1 VSGRAGDA
9 GPAAPAAWDAAEWY
23 QALTLVERA
32 AAAAL
37 PHAREG
43 ADLELA
49 RQRAARWRAQE
60 PFASDEVW
68 QRRLASD
75 GLDEAAF
82 LDLLAESPAA
92 LRERIA
98 QPPAWLAAI
107 ARAFAAFPATAAA
120 AQTTA
125 AAGTAA
131 AAKTRQTA
139 GTDAAG
145 TGAAG
150 TAAPGTERAAAAGTP
165 LPSAGAG
172 DRTGFLHLLGPL
184 LHDACARLRGIA
196 ERLAGGWAA
205 DEEPDGEMRADGR
218 KAGEPR
224 TGEPRADGA
233 RHHAPFT
240 PDTALALL
248 YPNLASRLLQQIS
261 RALVLEL
268 NVARLEE
275 RLDGATAEERF
286 ASFAAWLRRPEVAAE
301 LLRRY
306 PVLARQAALTIEQWL
321 ATSGELLARLAADW
335 REIRAVF
342 SPGSEPGPLAAV
354 RAGAGDA
361 HRGGRTV
368 TLLRFASGFRLVYK
382 PKPLAVE
389 AAFQGLL
396 AWANAGGFAPALRT
410 VRVLPRDGYGWA
422 EHVASGACAG
432 EPEVERF
439 YQRQGGLLALLHV
452 LDAADCHSENLI
464 AAGEH
469 PVLVDLEALF
479 HPWIGNPEGGA
490 GHGEDGR
497 GEGGGGEGGGTGATP
512 PAAPGGAAPVR
523 PGALAGRR
531 PLPEVPSPARS
542 VLRIGLL
549 PERSGATLDEP
560 GVDLSGLGGG
570 PGQSTPQ
577 PVLYVTAEGT
587 DEMRFGR
594 KRMPLPVAANL
605 PTLAAGEVRLPRFA
619 DAIAAG
625 FERMYRLL
633 LARRDELLRE
643 DGPLAAFAGA
653 EVRVLLRPTLAYQGL
668 LTESFHPDVLGN
680 ALLRDQH
687 LDHLWAALEH
697 QPWLEPFLG
706 DERRDLERGDVPIFT
721 TRADSRD
728 LWNGRGE
735 RLPGMLAATGLERVR
750 DGLRALGPADLV
762 LQAWTVRGCLAA
774 VELAAGAR
782 RRPPYRLVPAAAPA
796 GRQELLAA
804 ARSVADRLQALAS
817 REHDRTLWYGLAPAG
832 GGAWQ
837 FSNLQADL
845 YGGLPGIALF
855 LAQLAAVTGEAR
867 YDELARGALAALLP
881 LARPR
886 GETDPPLR
894 LVGAWTGWGGL
905 IYAFAHLAALWHDP
919 ALLDAAEGCVAQL
932 PGLIESDDT
941 LDLMDGT
948 AGCLAALLALH
959 ELRPA
964 AATLG
969 AAVRCGERLL
979 ARAEPQEQGLG
990 WCNAPVFP
998 QPLTGFSHGAAG
1010 VAWAL
1015 LRLAAAT
1022 GDGRFAA
1029 AARSGLA
1036 FERSLYRPALGNWAD
1051 LREEEDQGAA
1061 RDRLHASE
1069 RLMCAWC
1076 HGAAGIGLSRLAMLP
1091 LLDDPGF
1098 HDEIAVAV
1106 ATTLAEGLGLTH
1118 CLCHGDLGC
1127 LDFLLLAARHLG
1139 DGALADQVYRL
1150 AGGVLANVA
1159 ADGWRFGMPAG
1170 AEPPGLMLG
1179 LAGIGYGFLRLACP
1193 DRVPAVLLLETRP
1206 GGALHPLDPLPPA
1219 RGEGEAAAQL
1229 HLGPASVGGSADTSL
1244 PNT

>member
-1 VSGRAGDA
+1 MSGGTGDA
-9 GPAAPAAWDAAEWY
+9 GPAASADWYAAEWY
-23 QALTLVERA
+23 QALTLAERA
-32 AAAAL
+32 PAPAR

-75 GLDEAAF
+75 GFDETAL

-98 QPPAWLAAI
+98 EPPAWLAAI
-107 ARAFAAFPATAAA
+107 ARAFTAFPVTAAA
-120 AQTTA
+120 AETTEP
-125 AAGTAA
+125 AGTAA
-131 AAKTRQTA
+131 AGAES
-139 GTDAAG
+139 AA
-145 TGAAG
+145 
-150 TAAPGTERAAAAGTP
+150 EAGTP

-172 DRTGFLHLLGPL
+172 DRTGFLHLLAPL
-184 LHDACARLRGIA
+184 LHDACARLRGVA
-196 ERLAGGWAA
+196 ERLAGN
-205 DEEPDGEMRADGR
+205 
-218 KAGEPR
+218 AGH
-224 TGEPRADGA
+224 D
-233 RHHAPFT
+233 APFT
-240 PDTALALL
+240 PEAAVALL

-268 NVARLEE
+268 HVARLEE
-275 RLDGATAEERF
+275 RLEGATAEERF
-286 ASFAAWLRRPEVAAE
+286 ASFAAWLRRPGVAAE
-301 LLRRY
+301 LLRSY

-335 REIRAVF
+335 DEIRAVF

-361 HRGGRTV
+361 HHGGRTV
-368 TLLRFASGFRLVYK
+368 TLLRFSSGFRLVYK

-396 AWANAGGFAPALRT
+396 AWANAGGFAPSLRT
-410 VRVLPRDGYGWA
+410 VRVLPRDGYGWV
-422 EHVASGACAG
+422 EHVASGPCSG

-439 YQRQGGLLALLHV
+439 YQRQGGLLALLYA

-479 HPWIGNPEGGA
+479 HPWIGNAEAGA
-490 GHGEDGR
+490 GLGED
-497 GEGGGGEGGGTGATP
+497 GGTGATP
-512 PAAPGGAAPVR
+512 PAAPSGAAPGR
-523 PGALAGRR
+523 PGARPGRQ

-549 PERSGATLDEP
+549 PERSGATGDEP

-594 KRMPLPVAANL
+594 KRMPLPVAANR
-605 PTLAAGEVRLPRFA
+605 PTLTAGEVRLPRFA

-680 ALLRDQH
+680 ALLRDQL
-687 LDHLWAALEH
+687 LDHLWAAIEH

-706 DERRDLERGDVPIFT
+706 DERRDLEHGDVPIFA

-750 DGLRALGPADLV
+750 DGLRALGLADLV

-782 RRPPYRLVPAAAPA
+782 RRPPYRLVAAAAPA
-796 GRQELLAA
+796 RRQELLAA
-804 ARSVADRLQALAS
+804 ARSVADRLEALAS

-886 GETDPPLR
+886 REAEPPLR

-905 IYAFAHLAALWHDP
+905 IYTFAHLAALWRDP
-919 ALLDAAEGCVAQL
+919 SLLDAAEGCVAQL

-941 LDLMDGT
+941 LDLMDGA

-964 AATLG
+964 AATLA
-969 AAVRCGERLL
+969 AAVSCGERLL
-979 ARAEPQEQGLG
+979 ARAEPQEQGSG
-990 WCNAPVFP
+990 WRNAPVFP
-998 QPLTGFSHGAAG
+998 QPLSGFSHGAAG
-1010 VAWAL
+1010 VAWVL
-1015 LRLAAAT
+1015 VRLAAAT
-1022 GDGRFAA
+1022 GDERFAA

-1051 LREEEDQGAA
+1051 LREEEGQGPGAVAGDRQGGEPGAGLAAHEQLAAGGELAASNDAAAGDPSA

-1098 HDEIAVAV
+1098 HGEIGVAV
-1106 ATTLAEGLGLTH
+1106 ATTLAEGLGLSH

-1139 DGALADQVYRL
+1139 DGALADRVYRL

-1179 LAGIGYGFLRLACP
+1179 LAGIGYGFLRLAYP
-1193 DRVPAVLLLETRP
+1193 DRIPAVLLLETRP
-1206 GGALHPLDPLPPA
+1206 GG
-1219 RGEGEAAAQL
+1219 G
-1229 HLGPASVGGSADTSL
+1229 LGAG
-1244 PNT
+1244 